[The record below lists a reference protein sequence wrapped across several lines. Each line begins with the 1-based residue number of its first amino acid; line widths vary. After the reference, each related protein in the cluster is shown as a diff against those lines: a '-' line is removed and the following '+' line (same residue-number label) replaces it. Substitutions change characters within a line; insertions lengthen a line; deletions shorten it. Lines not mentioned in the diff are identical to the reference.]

1 MDLYRYLL
9 DLVETLRATP
19 DTDRA
24 PYVAALRDEYGQYGL
39 ADRVERDPDAAA
51 LADYLAVVAANSRG
65 MTAAEVDAIN
75 AAYAA
80 RN

>member
-1 MDLYRYLL
+1 MDLYRYLS

-24 PYVAALRDEYGQYGL
+24 PYVAALRDEYNLYGL
-39 ADRVERDPDAAA
+39 ADRVERDPDAEA
-51 LADYLAVVAANSRG
+51 LADYLEATAARVREL
-65 MTAAEVDAIN
+65 TPAEVDTIN
-75 AAYAA
+75 AAHAA